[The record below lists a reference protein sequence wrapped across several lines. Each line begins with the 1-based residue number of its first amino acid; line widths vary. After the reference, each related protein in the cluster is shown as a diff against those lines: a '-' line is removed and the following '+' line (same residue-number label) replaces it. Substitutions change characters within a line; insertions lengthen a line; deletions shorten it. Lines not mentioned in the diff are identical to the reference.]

1 MLHITQE
8 APNFLEL
15 RQREVRIYGDSKMFA
30 LPRSNALSPL
40 LSAPDRGQTLQKWPC
55 DRPKG

>member
-15 RQREVRIYGDSKMFA
+15 RQREVRIYGDSQTFA

-40 LSAPDRGQTLQKWPC
+40 LSAPDRGQTLQKALVAS
-55 DRPKG
+55 